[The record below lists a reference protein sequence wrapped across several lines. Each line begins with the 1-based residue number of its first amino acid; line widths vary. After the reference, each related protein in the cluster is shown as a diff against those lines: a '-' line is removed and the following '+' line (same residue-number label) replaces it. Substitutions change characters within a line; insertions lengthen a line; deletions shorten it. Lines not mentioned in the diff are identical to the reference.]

1 MFQQE
6 QYNLELKESVTKTFL
21 KTVCAYANYHNGR
34 IVFGITD
41 SGDVVGVSPVREEM
55 LRIENQIN
63 DSIDPRPAYNLS
75 IESRG
80 KKRIVVLDVQR
91 GKDTPCYYKGK
102 AYKRSD
108 TATVP
113 VDRQELN
120 RLVLSGMN
128 LNYEAT
134 KSDKQDLEFKVLEK
148 KMKAV
153 LGIESLSLDILK
165 TLELF
170 SKEGYYNL
178 AALLLSDKNDLGLPG
193 IDMVKFGESINKFL
207 FRGTAEGMSILSQF
221 DYAVEIFERYYRYE
235 EIVDFTRQEKQL
247 IPKEAFREAIANALV
262 HREWDVKAHIQIAMY
277 HDRVE
282 INSPGGLP
290 FGMNEE
296 DYLYEQVSILRN
308 PIIAGVFNRLG
319 LIERFGTGVA
329 RIMGEYQASYR
340 KPKFKIGDRN
350 IKVIL
355 PLHQESLPYLS
366 ADELVVYD
374 LIRDNRELTRLEI
387 DEKAG
392 FNKSKTLRTI
402 NGLLEKEVV
411 RKQGSGP
418 GSYYT
423 LA

>member
-6 QYNLELKESVTKTFL
+6 RYNFELKESVTKTFL

>member
-91 GKDTPCYYKGK
+91 GKDTPYYYKGK

-148 KMKAV
+148 KMKGV
-153 LGIESLSLDILK
+153 LGIESLSLDVLK

-170 SKEGYYNL
+170 SKEGYYYL

-221 DYAVEIFERYYRYE
+221 DYAVEIFERYYQYE

-247 IPKEAFREAIANALV
+247 IPKEAFRESIANALV
-262 HREWDVKAHIQIAMY
+262 HREWDVKARIQIAMY
-277 HDRVE
+277 HERVE

-296 DYLYEQVSILRN
+296 DYLHEQVSILRN

-329 RIMGEYQASYR
+329 RIMGEYQDSFR

-355 PLHQESLPYLS
+355 PLYQESLPYLS

-374 LIRDNRELTRLEI
+374 
-387 DEKAG
+387 
-392 FNKSKTLRTI
+392 
-402 NGLLEKEVV
+402 
-411 RKQGSGP
+411 
-418 GSYYT
+418 
-423 LA
+423 